1 MKTMIM
7 PLYANV
13 ILRPYENN
21 PYVEMTSKEGLI
33 LTDDQFNSQ
42 DSGEVEKLDLMIGCA
57 EVVEVGPDCKYLK
70 PGDDVFYNILYW
82 TGLLSVNIGLINLF
96 PLPALDGGRLAFLG
110 YEGVTRKK
118 ATPKVENTIHN
129 IGFILLMGL
138 FVVVLISDIVKC
150 F

>member
-13 ILRPYENN
+13 ILRPYEKN

-57 EVVEVGPDCKYLK
+57 EIVDH
-70 PGDDVFYNILYW
+70 
-82 TGLLSVNIGLINLF
+82 
-96 PLPALDGGRLAFLG
+96 A
-110 YEGVTRKK
+110 EGHAAKIDLHIQRRQR
-118 ATPKVENTIHN
+118 
-129 IGFILLMGL
+129 
-138 FVVVLISDIVKC
+138 
-150 F
+150 

>member
-42 DSGEVEKLDLMIGCA
+42 DSGEVEKLDLMIGC
-57 EVVEVGPDCKYLK
+57 PDCKYLK
-70 PGDDVFYNILYW
+70 PGDDVFYNTMTVKPVPFQRQGFLLCNEMGILAV
-82 TGLLSVNIGLINLF
+82 LNDD
-96 PLPALDGGRLAFLG
+96 LDKRFN
-110 YEGVTRKK
+110 K
-118 ATPKVENTIHN
+118 
-129 IGFILLMGL
+129 
-138 FVVVLISDIVKC
+138 
-150 F
+150 